1 MDPNFPM
8 NMNANMDYFY
18 DDNLNLNYP
27 QVQVPNPPPFQYQ
40 SQPQIPTQP
49 YHHQHQEQRRESV
62 ANFQHQF
69 SYQNQPQ
76 PSRPSSSQPFPTTQ
90 YPPQQPYAQAVP
102 QNYPQYYQAQN
113 QPSRP
118 DFPQFQ
124 QPLYQQPPM
133 NPHSDPH
140 HPQRHT
146 HHSQQT
152 VAPRAQPV
160 PQPIQQREQPQPHAQ
175 LLFQSPAPPP
185 RLKHQPS
192 QSLGQPNFEIV
203 IPTQTHQSPSIQSH
217 SSFSQ
222 PVHPES
228 LTRRAPEFQRQP
240 PSAKQ
245 SSPREAQYSPR
256 VKQEIVTQAN
266 SISSPHLPTTIAL
279 EQIEKKPPRPPLT
292 AISDQSQTVTPQG
305 KNRVLQA
312 VVINTTPKQPAMKP
326 PESQPDYLEPEYSTL
341 LCALADDYLD
351 IARKLPE
358 VTDEYQELVAL
369 ALGCLESALSN
380 LKLQPLKEA
389 QTSLRY
395 AQVLYEETENY
406 DEAETQLSKAI
417 ELCERHKFVD
427 IKYELQLL
435 LSKVLYQSKPKAAL
449 RDIQRMID
457 DIEAYRHTAWLY
469 LFRFQQ
475 AMFSLASSPLG
486 DVHSSTSQLNKISNL
501 ARQNSDPVML
511 AFAAVVEALLH
522 LSSHNQEAVVATHT
536 ALAKARALQ
545 LNHDIEAIPQMTIIM
560 EFIDLTTSVQ
570 EGNIVQT
577 EQKRKILQDVLYEAI
592 SHNNWRDDG
601 LIHIPISKRSL
612 AGIQVSTHGHIF
624 EKNGK
629 YFMRFLWLLKEE
641 AEALGFL
648 FSADSAAHKN
658 GHDGKGEKY
667 AKTGL
672 ALVRGWQRPGFS
684 ENYEQ
689 SDRAFIGNNLL
700 EAQFLFLIAFMQCS
714 KGRWER
720 ADRVVAE
727 LSRISENIGD
737 NFPSSMM
744 AGMLYLRGVILQGMG
759 DTAAALAI
767 YQSDTLRLV
776 SQHNAT
782 AQGLKTHQRISRAYY
797 TDSDATRNF
806 RLLAAMNSA
815 FIIQNPQH
823 PQHHQLSALLSN
835 IRPVAE
841 NAANK
846 YIQAHY
852 SLMVSILST
861 TTLTVKQYLKSAM
874 DAGKATGSTMTT
886 ALALIYMQQKM
897 FRGTVDE
904 QALKCARA
912 ASHQTKRWGEPMW
925 THVAAGL
932 EAEAL
937 EINGFPADAVK
948 KQSEAE
954 TLWDALPER
963 VKNVKSG

>member
-8 NMNANMDYFY
+8 NVNSNMDYFY

-27 QVQVPNPPPFQYQ
+27 QVQVSHPPQFQYQ
-40 SQPQIPTQP
+40 SQPQISTQP
-49 YHHQHQEQRRESV
+49 YHHQRQQQQREPIP
-62 ANFQHQF
+62 NLQHQL
-69 SYQNQPQ
+69 SYQNQPRPPRP
-76 PSRPSSSQPFPTTQ
+76 PSLQPFSTTQ
-90 YPPQQPYAQAVP
+90 YPQQQPYVQSLP
-102 QNYPQYYQAQN
+102 QSYPQYYQNQT
-113 QPSRP
+113 QPSRN
-118 DFPQFQ
+118 DFAQFQ
-124 QPLYQQPPM
+124 QPLYQQPSL
-133 NPHSDPH
+133 NSHTDPR

-146 HHSQQT
+146 HHSQQIVT
-152 VAPRAQPV
+152 PQAQRAPQHIQQHHQPPPPVQVPIQPPVPPPHHKNQPSRSPAQPN
-160 PQPIQQREQPQPHAQ
+160 
-175 LLFQSPAPPP
+175 S
-185 RLKHQPS
+185 
-192 QSLGQPNFEIV
+192 EIV
-203 IPTQTHQSPSIQSH
+203 IPTQKHRSPSIQSH
-217 SSFSQ
+217 SSFQQ
-222 PVHPES
+222 PIHPQS
-228 LTRRAPEFQRQP
+228 STRREREVERQLS
-240 PSAKQ
+240 SAKQ
-245 SSPREAQYSPR
+245 SRPQEPQHSPKL
-256 VKQEIVTQAN
+256 KQEYVIKPQ
-266 SISSPHLPTTIAL
+266 SISSQPLNTTVSL
-279 EQIEKKPPRPPLT
+279 EEIQKKPPRPPLA
-292 AISDQSQTVTPQG
+292 AISDQTQSATPQS
-305 KNRVLQA
+305 KNGVLQA
-312 VVINTTPKQPAMKP
+312 VVINTTPKQPVMKP
-326 PESQPDYLEPEYSTL
+326 PESQPDYLEPEYPTL
-341 LCALADDYLD
+341 LCALAEDYLD
-351 IARKLPE
+351 MARKLPE

-417 ELCERHKFVD
+417 ELCERHKFID

-469 LFRFQQ
+469 LFRFQH
-475 AMFSLASSPLG
+475 AMFSLASSSLG
-486 DVHSSTSQLNKISNL
+486 DVHSSTSQLSKISNL

-511 AFAAVVEALLH
+511 AFAAVVESLLH
-522 LSSHNQEAVVATHT
+522 LSSSNQEAIVATQT
-536 ALAKARALQ
+536 TLAKARALQ
-545 LNHDIEAIPQMTIIM
+545 LNPDVEAIPQMTIIM
-560 EFIDLTTSVQ
+560 EFIDLATSIQ

-577 EQKRKILQDVLYEAI
+577 EQKRKIVQNVLYEAI
-592 SHNNWRDDG
+592 GHNNWRDDG
-601 LIHIPISKRSL
+601 FIYLPISKRSL
-612 AGIQVSTHGHIF
+612 AGVQVSTNGHIF

-629 YFMRFLWLLKEE
+629 HFMGFLWLLKEE

-658 GHDGKGEKY
+658 GHDGKAEKY

-672 ALVRGWQRPGFS
+672 ALVRGWQRPGIA

-714 KGRWER
+714 MGKWER
-720 ADRVVAE
+720 AERVIAE
-727 LSRISENIGD
+727 LSRISESLGV
-737 NFPSSMM
+737 NFPSSMVS
-744 AGMLYLRGVILQGMG
+744 GMLYLRGVILQGMG
-759 DTAAALAI
+759 DTTAALTV

-776 SQHNAT
+776 LQHT
-782 AQGLKTHQRISRAYY
+782 TPTQGLKTHQKISHAYY
-797 TDSDATRNF
+797 TDSDATKNF

-823 PQHHQLSALLSN
+823 PQHHQLSVLLSN

-841 NAANK
+841 NSANK

-852 SLMVSILST
+852 SLMKSILST
-861 TTLTVKQYLKSAM
+861 TTLTVKQFLKSAM

-904 QALKCARA
+904 QALKCAKA
-912 ASHQTKRWGEPMW
+912 ASHQTRRWGEPMW
-925 THVAAGL
+925 IHVAAGL

-937 EINGFPADAVK
+937 EINGFPAEAAK
-948 KQSEAE
+948 KETEAE
-954 TLWDALPER
+954 SLWDELPER
-963 VKNVKSG
+963 VKNGG